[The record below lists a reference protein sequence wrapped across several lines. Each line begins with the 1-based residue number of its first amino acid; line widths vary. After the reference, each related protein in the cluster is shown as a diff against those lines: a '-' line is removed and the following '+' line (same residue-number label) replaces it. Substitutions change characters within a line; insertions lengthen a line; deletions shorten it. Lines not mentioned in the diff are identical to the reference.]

1 MSLPLNKKTT
11 ANLGENMYIDSLS
24 AEQKEKYI
32 EDEKNLQKQITA
44 ELLQKSKERKIA
56 SDKKKRQLENKK
68 WWQFWI

>member
-1 MSLPLNKKTT
+1 MSLEIKPAFENNLKLLNKRFEGFTSSEELELMNKR
-11 ANLGENMYIDSLS
+11 N
-24 AEQKEKYI
+24 
-32 EDEKNLQKQITA
+32 TA

>member
-1 MSLPLNKKTT
+1 MSLEIKPAFENYHKKINRPFEGLTSFEELEIINKR
-11 ANLGENMYIDSLS
+11 N
-24 AEQKEKYI
+24 
-32 EDEKNLQKQITA
+32 TA

>member
-1 MSLPLNKKTT
+1 MSLELKPAFENKQKLLNSRFEGFT
-11 ANLGENMYIDSLS
+11 SL
-24 AEQKEKYI
+24 EELELMNK
-32 EDEKNLQKQITA
+32 LTTA